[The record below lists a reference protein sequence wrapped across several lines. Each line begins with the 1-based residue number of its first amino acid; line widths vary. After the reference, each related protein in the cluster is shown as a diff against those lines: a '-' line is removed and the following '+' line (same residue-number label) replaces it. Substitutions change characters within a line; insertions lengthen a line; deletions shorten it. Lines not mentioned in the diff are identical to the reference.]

1 MKNMNNSGRSDCTI
15 MKIEILADSDTLNNF
30 SINNG
35 GRFTWTKVLKLRS
48 EVTEQKKINIRELC
62 SEVTERKIT
71 KFVSC

>member
-1 MKNMNNSGRSDCTI
+1 MYHHENRDPSRFGHAKQ
-15 MKIEILADSDTLNNF
+15 L

-48 EVTEQKKINIRELC
+48 EVTEQKNINIRELC

>member
-1 MKNMNNSGRSDCTI
+1 MHHHENQDLGRF
-15 MKIEILADSDTLNNF
+15 EHAEQL

-48 EVTEQKKINIRELC
+48 EVTEQKKTNIRELC

>member
-1 MKNMNNSGRSDCTI
+1 MYHHENRDPSRFGYS
-15 MKIEILADSDTLNNF
+15 EQH

-35 GRFTWTKVLKLRS
+35 SRFAWTKVLKLRS